1 MTPSA
6 IAPAVSRL
14 HALAWRP
21 GADMHPGWWP
31 ALDLAAWRDSYA
43 HPACRASIDRL
54 IVARRGFPQA
64 ALPPRLDAS
73 QAALVALEPRLD
85 TLMVALGLLAHGR
98 PDYLLV
104 QPYRTLLA
112 AQLGEQGCTQLL
124 ALCRDRPVRGPDLA
138 PDQFL
143 DALRGNGMRWWRA
156 DAAACVAARLLST
169 VLPPAPP
176 SSSSPPWPAAPA
188 DNQRGRASDWLVR
201 MGRLL

>member
-1 MTPSA
+1 MTAGA

-31 ALDLAAWRDSYA
+31 ALGLAAWRDGYA

-64 ALPPRLDAS
+64 ALPARLDAS
-73 QAALVALEPRLD
+73 QSVLVALEPRLD
-85 TLMVALGLLAHGR
+85 ALMVALGLLAHGR
-98 PDYLLV
+98 PDYLLA
-104 QPYRTLLA
+104 QPYRTLLT
-112 AQLGEQGCTQLL
+112 AQLSEQGCAQLL

-138 PDQFL
+138 PDQFVDVL
-143 DALRGNGMRWWRA
+143 RDAGVRWWRT
-156 DAAACVAARLLST
+156 DAAACVATRLLSS
-169 VLPPAPP
+169 VLPPSPA
-176 SSSSPPWPAAPA
+176 SPPWPAAPA